1 MVRGNQKGAPGPFC
15 VLTGQY
21 KRLEKVVWRLRIL
34 DQSGKSLDEKGL
46 KSLTV
51 ELPDGQ
57 KLAAKF
63 GQHPPP
69 AQGPPDDHFWTA
81 VWTIPS
87 AYPTGTFT
95 YKVVAIDLEGRS
107 QSWEPF
113 RTKVSLLTVVDAA
126 IEIKN

>member
-1 MVRGNQKGAPGPFC
+1 M
-15 VLTGQY
+15 
-21 KRLEKVVWRLRIL
+21 
-34 DQSGKSLDEKGL
+34 
-46 KSLTV
+46 TV